1 MSSSEHWRRQGN
13 DVYVS
18 VEGGMAP
25 SLQIQR
31 FQKAI
36 QCYQKAFDVA
46 KTEADSS
53 SAAKNIGRASW
64 RCAKV
69 HAASGA
75 YLAQYRYTLLHLCKE
90 ALKNFSF
97 AYTRGFNV
105 MPHNWVT
112 DILSS
117 CRACWEDVAENM
129 LNVLDIDLRCQALY
143 DVTMAIEIKEIKGE
157 AFYKLAECHF
167 QRGILA
173 IQNKDFK
180 KCLCVLRDC
189 YMPLN
194 EAERLSHDT
203 HTKSEVKVLEEDVQM
218 HMSMAE
224 SMQARQIGD
233 EMFEAVVRNE
243 ETLNIDMVWEVIDWY
258 KQATLRTRDITEVEL
273 EAIAVSRIGRVYDRV
288 LKLKQRAKDYYKLAV
303 ELAHAMSPRTFVRED
318 WYIEATQVLAKYQS
332 ETVQAE
338 ETRQNIEK
346 AEILKEL
353 TGEMKQLKELENKDN
368 TEFLTFIYKTFPPKK
383 ENQCL
388 VLPTS
393 KDDDWRNKMKKS
405 MQTAVIHYH
414 PDSVDEKMHG
424 KKWKVLC
431 EEITK
436 CCTRRYECMK

>member
-1 MSSSEHWRRQGN
+1 MTFTSGDYCGRLAFQG
-13 DVYVS
+13 
-18 VEGGMAP
+18 
-25 SLQIQR
+25 
-31 FQKAI
+31 
-36 QCYQKAFDVA
+36 
-46 KTEADSS
+46 S
-53 SAAKNIGRASW
+53 SAYRRTEDGDNHNIP
-64 RCAKV
+64 
-69 HAASGA
+69 
-75 YLAQYRYTLLHLCKE
+75 T
-90 ALKNFSF
+90 FS
-97 AYTRGFNV
+97 
-105 MPHNWVT
+105 PIKIKKHN
-112 DILSS
+112 S
-117 CRACWEDVAENM
+117 
-129 LNVLDIDLRCQALY
+129 
-143 DVTMAIEIKEIKGE
+143 AI
-157 AFYKLAECHF
+157 H
-167 QRGILA
+167 R
-173 IQNKDFK
+173 
-180 KCLCVLRDC
+180 
-189 YMPLN
+189 
-194 EAERLSHDT
+194 
-203 HTKSEVKVLEEDVQM
+203 
-218 HMSMAE
+218 
-224 SMQARQIGD
+224 
-233 EMFEAVVRNE
+233 
-243 ETLNIDMVWEVIDWY
+243 
-258 KQATLRTRDITEVEL
+258 VEL

-303 ELAHAMSPRTFVRED
+303 ELAHAMSPRTFVREGRIILVTKLHKYSIPD